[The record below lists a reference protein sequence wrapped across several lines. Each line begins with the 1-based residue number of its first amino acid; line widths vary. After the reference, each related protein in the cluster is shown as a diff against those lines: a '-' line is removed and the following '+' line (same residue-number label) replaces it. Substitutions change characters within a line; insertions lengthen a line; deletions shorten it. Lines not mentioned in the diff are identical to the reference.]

1 MSNDLLDRSMKTI
14 YYYICFVLGLVGF
27 VACSEDNGEFPDV
40 PDGELC
46 SLTIQLGAA
55 NNQETRVGGDD
66 NALEGEFINSLW
78 VFITDDKGD
87 VEKILT
93 LSDGSTSTVDPT
105 VTAGGN
111 ILEWRHTIEDLP
123 VGNKIIYAFAN
134 MEAVSTVEENHNMS
148 TLLSGIQEGNNLST
162 VVDRLVIDNPAS
174 TVNIAEKRYIP
185 MSLKEFV
192 TVTGDQTI
200 RVELVRLV
208 GRVDIQLKNDK
219 ISPVSVTSFTMS
231 NFADQ
236 VALMPGG
243 TDENITYKTT
253 YSTFES
259 EPLTIKAGE
268 SHEFQFYVN
277 ETDNN
282 TDNNT
287 PFSIQLTANGKKY
300 SATTEATAIPRN
312 HILPLNL
319 TISENDFSLIVM
331 AYIAPI
337 GGYPV
342 QVYTSGDL
350 TQAATYNVTL
360 PEGCSFQVT
369 GKLANETP
377 GTCELSYYY
386 QTTENKN
393 IEIDTTDPSW
403 AYVTALP
410 GLTDITPLKVS
421 FKDNNNVERATC
433 ILNVSTEA
441 LKDWGEGGYP
451 ITRSL
456 RQWQAA
462 PAWYEVV
469 PLRMAN

>member
-1 MSNDLLDRSMKTI
+1 MLNDLLDRNMKTI

-55 NNQETRVGGDD
+55 NNQETKVGGDN
-66 NALEGEFINSLW
+66 NALDGEFINTLW

-185 MSLKEFV
+185 MSLKESV

-208 GRVDIQLKNDK
+208 GRVNIQLTNSKA
-219 ISPVSVTSFTMS
+219 SSVFVRNFTMS
-231 NFADQ
+231 NFADR
-236 VALMPGG
+236 VALMPEGNAEG
-243 TDENITYKTT
+243 VEFDQT
-253 YSTFES
+253 YSTFSADDPQEITNKS
-259 EPLTIKAGE
+259 VHTF
-268 SHEFQFYVN
+268 SFYVN
-277 ETDNN
+277 ETNN
-282 TDNNT
+282 ANATT
-287 PFSIQLTANGKKY
+287 GFPIGLQTADDKNY
-300 SATTEATAIPRN
+300 SATTKTTVIPRN
-312 HILPLNL
+312 NILPLNL

-342 QVYTSGDL
+342 PIYTSEDL
-350 TQAATYNVTL
+350 LNKNEFAVEV
-360 PEGCSFQVT
+360 PEGCSFQAIAKVGENEASGVCEFSHPEGAT
-369 GKLANETP
+369 SANI
-377 GTCELSYYY
+377 
-386 QTTENKN
+386 Q
-393 IEIDTTDPSW
+393 IDKEDPSW
-403 AYVTALP
+403 AYVTALS
-410 GLTDITPLKVS
+410 GLS
-421 FKDNNNVERATC
+421 EQY
-433 ILNVSTEA
+433 LNVSVRGTGYTCKLNISTVA
-441 LKDWGEGGYP
+441 LEDWTSYP

-469 PLRMAN
+469 PLRMANPE